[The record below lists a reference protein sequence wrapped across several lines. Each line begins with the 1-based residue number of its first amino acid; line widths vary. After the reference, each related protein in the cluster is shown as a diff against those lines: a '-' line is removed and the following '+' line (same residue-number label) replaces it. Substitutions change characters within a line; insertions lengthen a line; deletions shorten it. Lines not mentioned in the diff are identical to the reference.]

1 MKTNL
6 VRAALGCA
14 VLVFAAPAAYADVK
28 PIQGTVVGLEHD
40 PSGIIATAP
49 TDGDGRVTFRNLAPG
64 KYVVVV
70 HGKELGTA
78 YRTVVGAKGDLGGTI
93 LSVSVGGTSFSTA
106 TPLCRDAQDRDIR
119 VGFTIRDRAGSA
131 GPVVVHLGISDQG
144 ASGNLSSY

>member
-1 MKTNL
+1 
-6 VRAALGCA
+6 
-14 VLVFAAPAAYADVK
+14 
-28 PIQGTVVGLEHD
+28 VGLDHD
-40 PSGIIATAP
+40 PSGIVATAT

-78 YRTVVGAKGDLGGTI
+78 YRTVVGAKGELGGTI

-131 GPVVVHLGISDQG
+131 GPVVVHLGISDQ
-144 ASGNLSSY
+144 ASAGNLTSY